1 MKAPHP
7 RAALFF
13 FGAALL
19 VSSTLV
25 GCGESKQPSTPPSP
39 INVVPQGNP
48 TEVALACGR
57 ASVLMYIMTLDDWPP
72 DFRYLDPRSMPG
84 FDANKKERGA
94 IAAEY
99 LGEAIEKLGVWDS
112 SMVHDP
118 KLLDRTLRE
127 NGWTII
133 EEGKK
138 IAANERSWRNLEDR
152 VAWCIDHY
160 DVDVPERNEKAEPQP
175 PQGKSAR

>member
-1 MKAPHP
+1 MNVAHP
-7 RAALFF
+7 RTLLFF
-13 FGAALL
+13 FGTVVL
-19 VSSTLV
+19 VSSTFL
-25 GCGESKQPSTPPSP
+25 GCGDSKQPTAQPSR
-39 INVVPQGNP
+39 INIVPQGDP
-48 TEVALACGR
+48 TAVALACGR

-84 FDANKKERGA
+84 FDPNRREHNAKT
-94 IAAEY
+94 AEY

-118 KLLDRTLRE
+118 GLLDRTLRE

-138 IAANERSWRNLEDR
+138 ISANDRSWRNLEDR
-152 VAWCIDHY
+152 VGWCIDHY
-160 DVDVPERNEKAEPQP
+160 NVDVPARDDTAEPRP
-175 PQGKSAR
+175 SQGGSAG